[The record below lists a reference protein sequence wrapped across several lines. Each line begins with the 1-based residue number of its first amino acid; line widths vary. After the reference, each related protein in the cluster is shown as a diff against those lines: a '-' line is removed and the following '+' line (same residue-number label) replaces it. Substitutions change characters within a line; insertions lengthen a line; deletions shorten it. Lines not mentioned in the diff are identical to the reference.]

1 MGSDDGHF
9 HVSLI
14 VRGKVT
20 RQCPQTTTFLKRK
33 ESRSG
38 IEPRPFLLPAYHL
51 TVRPNRLTPTLIAC
65 TFHNGTR
72 PGVMDRTMTILN
84 QIKHPS
90 TNRHYTTLAVHS
102 ISDPPIH
109 PQTLHYICCIS
120 PTRPPTACPHPLTP
134 VRSVQAAGSLSDHL
148 IGEEGHRQCPKTV
161 DGDRS
166 RAYRIVHRRC
176 PCHRLRPAVQS
187 RPVKQ
192 PFSAHASSDQ
202 AIKVGLGRVRS
213 GVLRY
218 RYRSLPP
225 HQPPTPTTSSTPPRY
240 LPNPPSPTLL
250 LRVPTAQIQRHAQV
264 YFCFVLV

>member
-1 MGSDDGHF
+1 M
-9 HVSLI
+9 
-14 VRGKVT
+14 
-20 RQCPQTTTFLKRK
+20 
-33 ESRSG
+33 
-38 IEPRPFLLPAYHL
+38 A
-51 TVRPNRLTPTLIAC
+51 
-65 TFHNGTR
+65 
-72 PGVMDRTMTILN
+72 RTMTILN

-90 TNRHYTTLAVHS
+90 THRHYTTLAVHS

-218 RYRSLPP
+218 GYRSLPP
-225 HQPPTPTTSSTPPRY
+225 
-240 LPNPPSPTLL
+240 PNPPPQPPALRHPDIYPTPPLPPYCSEYQLL
-250 LRVPTAQIQRHAQV
+250 KFKDTHRFI
-264 YFCFVLV
+264 FVLFWFDVKASNGGACSVVVLCLVGM